1 MGRFRYGPRG
11 DGFALD
17 DRTLAH
23 LEIVTLAK
31 LRRHEPFAL
40 SLPGEGAARTT
51 VWINDSSELV
61 FEFDGE
67 PGAPNRAWLDELI
80 DSANSPAGLR
90 LSPEPRAD

>member
-40 SLPGEGAARTT
+40 TLPAEGGGRTT
-51 VWINDSSELV
+51 VWINDSSELT
-61 FEFDGE
+61 FEFDGDG
-67 PGAPNRAWLDELI
+67 GAPNRAWLDALI
-80 DSANSPAGLR
+80 ESANSPAGLR
-90 LSPEPRAD
+90 VTPEPEAG